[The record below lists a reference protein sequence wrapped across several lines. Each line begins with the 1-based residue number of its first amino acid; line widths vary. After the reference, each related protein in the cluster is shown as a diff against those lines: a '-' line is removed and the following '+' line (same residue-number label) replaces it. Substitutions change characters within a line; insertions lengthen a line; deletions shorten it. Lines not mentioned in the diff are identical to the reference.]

1 MERLFATYIV
11 ALQSYSKRSVGIVFG
26 LTIIALTLVVSG
38 LVMINNTFLVNKA
51 LPGGSIHEGV
61 IGSPYAINPVL
72 AVSQT
77 DKDLTVLIFSGL
89 TRTGIDGGIVN
100 DLAKEYTLSNDGL
113 TYTFTLKDDLVFH
126 DNKPITAHD
135 VAYTIEKVQDASVR
149 SPHRLKWEGI
159 EVKVVD
165 EKTIQFVLKKPFPDF
180 LKNTSIGILPKH
192 LFENNPNEAF
202 SVLSYNTEPIGSGP
216 FKIKES
222 GITRKNGVPV
232 KYVLERNTKF
242 ALGAPL
248 LDTISVQVFDTEEA
262 VADALKNKVITSAS
276 SLSAEYAHFFIEG
289 GNLEARRTPLPRAF
303 GLFLNQNKVKALQ
316 DIKVRQALNN
326 SIDRALITYETFYG
340 FGTPITSA
348 TPLTYRAQDLPIQE
362 SKEAIRQTLLD
373 AGWIKNEA
381 GVLMKDGQP
390 LKLTIATIDI
400 SELKI
405 IAEFVKNAWQDLGI
419 EVLVDIY
426 SLGDIRDLLV
436 TDRSFDILLYGIVV
450 DEDADLY
457 TYWHS
462 SGRTHP
468 GLNVSQYVNKRVDTI
483 LESIKNGVAT
493 STDVEAVLTQI
504 KSDIPAIFLFS
515 PDFVYITEKK
525 LSGVDIKEVEDAE
538 DRFNTVYLWYKD
550 TERIW
555 PALSKLPYLKQIE
568 SFIYSL

>member
-1 MERLFATYIV
+1 MARLFATYIV
-11 ALQSYSKRSVGIVFG
+11 ALQSYSKRNVGIAFG
-26 LTIIALTLVVSG
+26 LTLLSLGLIISG
-38 LVMINNTFLVNKA
+38 IVMINNTFLTEKA
-51 LPGGSIHEGV
+51 LPGGTLSEGV

-77 DKDLTVLIFSGL
+77 DKDLTALIFSGL
-89 TRTGIDGGIVN
+89 TRKGADGKVIN

-113 TYTFTLKDDLVFH
+113 TYTFTLKDNLVFH
-126 DNKPITAHD
+126 DSNPITAYD
-135 VAYTIEKVQDASVR
+135 VAYTIEKIQDAGVR
-149 SPHRLKWEGI
+149 SPHRLEWEGI

-165 EKTIQFVLKKPFPDF
+165 EKTVQFVLKKPFPDF
-180 LKNTSIGILPKH
+180 IKNTSIGILPKH

-216 FKIKES
+216 FKVSAGK
-222 GITRKNGVPV
+222 ITRKNGVPV
-232 KYVLERNTKF
+232 GYVLKRNTDY

-248 LDTISVQVFDTEEA
+248 LETIYIQVFDTEEA
-262 VADALKNKVITSAS
+262 VANALKNGQITSAS
-276 SLSAEYAHFFIEG
+276 SLSAEYAHIFIEG
-289 GNLEARRTPLPRAF
+289 GNLEARRSPLPRAF

-316 DIKVRQALNN
+316 DIKVREALNV

-340 FGTPITSA
+340 FGTPIISA
-348 TPLTYRAQDLPIQE
+348 APLTYRTKDQPIQE
-362 SKEAIRQTLLD
+362 SKETTLKMFLD
-373 AGWIKNEA
+373 AGWTKNDA
-381 GVLMKDGQP
+381 GILSKNGEP
-390 LKLTIATIDI
+390 LKFTIATIDI
-400 SELKI
+400 PELKT
-405 IAEFVKNAWQDLGI
+405 IAEFVQNAWQDLGI
-419 EVLVDIY
+419 EVTVDVY
-426 SLGDIRDLLV
+426 SLGDLRDVLV
-436 TDRSFDILLYGIVV
+436 ADRSFDILLYGIVV

-483 LESIKNGVAT
+483 LESIKNGLAT
-493 STDVEAVLTQI
+493 SADVEAVLTQI

-525 LSGVDIKEVEDAE
+525 LHGVDIQEVENAE
-538 DRFNTVYLWYKD
+538 DRFNTVYMWYRD

-555 PALSKLPYLKQIE
+555 PALAHLPYLKQVE

>member
-26 LTIIALTLVVSG
+26 LIIMGLVLVVSG
-38 LVMINNTFLVNKA
+38 LIMINSKFLIEKA

-77 DKDLTVLIFSGL
+77 DKDLTALIFSGL
-89 TRTGIDGGIVN
+89 TRTGINGDIIN

-113 TYTFTLKDDLVFH
+113 TYTFTLKDNLVFH
-126 DNKPITAHD
+126 DNNPLTAND
-135 VAYTIEKVQDASVR
+135 IAYTIEKIQDASVR
-149 SPHRLKWEGI
+149 SPHRLEWEGI
-159 EVKVVD
+159 EIKVVD

-192 LFENNPNEAF
+192 LFEDNPNEAF
-202 SVLSYNTEPIGSGP
+202 SVLSSNTEPIGSGP
-216 FKIKES
+216 FKIKDG

-232 KYVLERNTKF
+232 KYILERNTKF
-242 ALGAPL
+242 TLGSPL

-262 VADALKNKVITSAS
+262 VANALKNKVVTSAS

-289 GNLEARRTPLPRAF
+289 GSLETRRTPLPRSF

-340 FGTPITSA
+340 FGTPVTSA
-348 TPLTYRAQDLPIQE
+348 APLVYRAKDLPIQE
-362 SKEAIRQTLLD
+362 SKETIRQTLLD
-373 AGWIKNEA
+373 AGWVKNES
-381 GVLMKDGQP
+381 GILTKDGQP
-390 LKLTIATIDI
+390 LEVTIATIDI
-400 SELKI
+400 PELKT
-405 IAEFVKNAWQDLGI
+405 IATFVQNAWQDLGI
-419 EVLVDIY
+419 EVLIDVY

-493 STDVEAVLTQI
+493 STDVEAVLAQI
-504 KSDIPAIFLFS
+504 RSDIPAIFLFS

-525 LSGVDIKEVEDAE
+525 LSGVDIKKVEDAE

-555 PALSKLPYLKQIE
+555 PALLQLPYLKQIE

>member
-1 MERLFATYIV
+1 MARFFATYIV
-11 ALQSYSKRSVGIVFG
+11 ALQSYSKRNVGIVFS
-26 LTIIALTLVVSG
+26 LTLLAIASIITG
-38 LVMINNTFLVNKA
+38 FILINNKFLIEKS
-51 LPGGSIHEGV
+51 LPGGSISEGV

-77 DKDLTVLIFSGL
+77 DKDLTALIFSGL
-89 TRTGIDGGIVN
+89 TRKGTGGNIIN
-100 DLAKEYTLSNDGL
+100 DLAKEYSLSNDNL
-113 TYTFTLKDDLVFH
+113 TYTFTLKDKIVFH
-126 DNKPITAHD
+126 DNNPITAYD

-149 SPHRLKWEGI
+149 SPHRLEWEGI

-216 FKIKES
+216 FKVRVDEIA
-222 GITRKNGVPV
+222 RKNGVPV
-232 KYVLERNTKF
+232 RYVLERNIDF

-248 LDTISVQVFDTEEA
+248 LDTIYVQVFDSEEA
-262 VADALKNKVITSAS
+262 VANALQNGQITSAS
-276 SLSAEYAHFFIEG
+276 SLSAEYAHVFIEG
-289 GNLEARRTPLPRAF
+289 GNLEARRSPLPRAF

-316 DIKVRQALNN
+316 DIKVREALNM
-326 SIDRALITYETFYG
+326 SLDRALITYETFYG

-348 TPLTYRAQDLPIQE
+348 APLTYRSKDQPIQE
-362 SKEAIRQTLLD
+362 SKDTIIKAFLD
-373 AGWIKNEA
+373 AGWIKNES
-381 GVLMKDGQP
+381 GILTKNGEP

-400 SELKI
+400 PELKTI
-405 IAEFVKNAWQDLGI
+405 GEFVRNTWTDLGI
-419 EVLVDIY
+419 EVVVDVY
-426 SLGDIRDLLV
+426 SLGDLRDILIA
-436 TDRSFDILLYGIVV
+436 DRSFDILLYGIVV

-483 LESIKNGVAT
+483 LDLIKNGVAT
-493 STDVEAVLTQI
+493 STDVEAVLAQI

-525 LSGVDIKEVEDAE
+525 LYGVDISEVQDTE
-538 DRFNTVYLWYKD
+538 DRFNTVYMWYKH

-555 PALSKLPYLKQIE
+555 PALLQLPYLKQTE